1 MTVTLKNVTLS
12 NGTQTDIKTEKGM
25 IVEIGP
31 LAEKG
36 VDCSG
41 LVALAGFVDP
51 HTHLRQPGFE
61 ASETVMSGTRA
72 AAKGGY
78 VAVTAMANT
87 SPVADT
93 RAIVEEVMALGEASR
108 YAFVQP
114 IGAVTKGLGG
124 SQLSDIAGMSNS
136 KAKVRVFS
144 DDGLCVFDVD
154 VMREALKQVLEF
166 DGVIA
171 QHAQD
176 PTMTA
181 GAQMNDG
188 ALALELGLTGWPATA
203 EESIIERDA
212 QLALE
217 TGSRLHVCHVTT
229 GGGVEIIRWAKKQG
243 ARITAEVTPHHL
255 LLTEDLVRGYD
266 PVYKVNPPLRT
277 DGDSL
282 ALLEGLVDGTIDML
296 GTDHAPHSTEKKDC
310 EWENAAFGMIGLESA
325 ASVLHQVLISSGAA
339 DWQLFEKIISTN
351 AARMLGLK
359 NYGAINVGD
368 AANIT
373 LFNPDAVLEGDEPSA
388 SKSSNSP
395 YLPLTLKGRVQ
406 HTMKDGY
413 FTMFDGVLKE
423 FDV

>member
-1 MTVTLKNVTLS
+1 MSITLKNVMIS
-12 NGTQTDIKTEKGM
+12 NGKRVDIRTENGAIAEIGSISEKG
-25 IVEIGP
+25 I
-31 LAEKG
+31 
-36 VDCSG
+36 DCSG

-61 ASETVMSGTRA
+61 SSETVMSGTRT

-87 SPVADT
+87 NPVADT
-93 RAIVEEVMALGEASR
+93 AAIVEEVMALGEASR

-124 SQLSDIAGMSNS
+124 SQLSDIAGMHNSN
-136 KAKVRVFS
+136 AQVRVFS
-144 DDGLCVFDVD
+144 DDGLCVFDD
-154 VMREALKQVLEF
+154 DLMKEALEKVLPF

-176 PTMTA
+176 PTMTV
-181 GAQMNDG
+181 GSQMNDG
-188 ALALELGLTGWPATA
+188 ALSVELGLTGWPTVA
-203 EESIIERDA
+203 EESIIKRDA
-212 QLALE
+212 ELALE

-255 LLTEDLVRGYD
+255 LLNQELVRGYD

-277 DGDSL
+277 EGDAA
-282 ALLEGLVDGTIDML
+282 ALLEGLLDGTIDML
-296 GTDHAPHSTEKKDC
+296 GTDHAPHSAEKKDC

-325 ASVLHQVLISSGAA
+325 ASVLHQVLVASGAG
-339 DWQLFEKIISTN
+339 DWELFEKIISTN
-351 AARMLGLK
+351 AAKMLGLQ
-359 NYGAINVGD
+359 NYGAIKVGER
-368 AANIT
+368 ANMT
-373 LFNPDAVLEGDEPSA
+373 LFNPDEHLQGNEPSV

-395 YLPLTLKGRVQ
+395 YFPLTLKGRVQ
-406 HTMKDGY
+406 HTMRDGY
-413 FTMFDGVLKE
+413 FTMFDQVLEE
-423 FDV
+423 FND